1 MIIQIHK
8 TWGIF
13 EIETRIEFFR
23 ILWISDENYIL
34 QDNSKYQN
42 RELKLVGNRYNTQK
56 KAMYSML
63 NN

>member
-42 RELKLVGNRYNTQK
+42 WELKLVGNRYNTQK